1 MARTDLLKDHRDHCL
16 LPDKDNQILW
26 WKAMRD
32 RFDSRHGYLS
42 YLCSPRSEDILTWTV
57 FRTLE
62 QAGAWAKTGAYL
74 GLELVNG
81 LDVLYWM
88 FHAEKLQ
95 SPEQTAL
102 WEMLREVDGELG
114 GQATEPDIVL
124 IGQQEVCFVEAK
136 LGEPD
141 KKPTLWI
148 GQDAKRFP
156 LYERYRAE
164 RHVRLFERE
173 LSDGEKQEFYQL
185 IRNVFY
191 AWALGSKVA
200 RNRKALVVCLVNERN
215 RTAPTRSIQTS
226 FDDFRGLLSEHGA
239 FPRSNLVLKT
249 WQGLAEALRAGDAA
263 ERSVADHIL
272 AHPCLASAGS
282 GA

>member
-1 MARTDLLKDHRDHCL
+1 VPKTDLLTDHREHCL

-32 RFDSRHGYLS
+32 RFDSRHGYRS

-62 QAGAWAKTGAYL
+62 QAGALTRVAAYL
-74 GLELVNG
+74 GIEVVNDLE
-81 LDVLYWM
+81 VLYWM
-88 FHAEKLQ
+88 FHAQKLQ

-102 WEMLREVDGELG
+102 WELLREVDGELG

-124 IGQQEVCFVEAK
+124 IGQREVCFIEAK
-136 LGEPD
+136 LGEPG
-141 KKPTLWI
+141 KKPTLWF

-156 LYERYRAE
+156 LYERYLADRQ
-164 RHVRLFERE
+164 VQLFHRE

-191 AWALGSKVA
+191 AWALGSKLA
-200 RNRKALVVCLVNERN
+200 QNRKPLVVCLVNERN
-215 RTAPTRSIQTS
+215 RTAPTRSIQES
-226 FDDFRGLLSEHGA
+226 FNDFRGLLCEDGA
-239 FPRSNLVLKT
+239 FPRSNLALNT
-249 WQGLAEALRAGDAA
+249 WQGLAEALRAGDAH
-263 ERSVADHIL
+263 ERSVADHLL
-272 AHPCLASAGS
+272 AHPCLALAG
-282 GA
+282 GGT